1 MDIRKRLGMGKSAVQ
16 SLSNIRKSLD
26 ITNTTKVRQM
36 KSLVWP
42 IATYGCEG
50 WTLKRADD
58 RRIEA
63 FETWC
68 FRRLLRVSWT
78 QQKTNKWILETLNE
92 EKQLL

>member
-50 WTLKRADD
+50 MDTEES
-58 RRIEA
+58 RR
-63 FETWC
+63 
-68 FRRLLRVSWT
+68 
-78 QQKTNKWILETLNE
+78 
-92 EKQLL
+92 